1 MNPAP
6 SQAPPWPSRHVFS
19 IDVEDWYQGL
29 EIPLSEWGRF
39 ERRVSA
45 SMGDLLE
52 LMAYH
57 GVRATCFV
65 LGKVAEE
72 HPQLVRSIQ
81 AAGHEVATHG
91 YSHEKVYNLTP
102 QRFREELRRSIQLL
116 EDLTGDKVIG
126 HRAPYFTIT
135 EQSLW
140 ALDILAEE
148 GILYDSSIHPVFN
161 YRYGIPN
168 AARRPSYLSLA
179 GGGRLLEIPVST
191 YPASR
196 VNIPVGGGA
205 YFRLYPYTVTRA
217 ALRRL
222 ERQGEGLSFYMHPWE
237 VDPGHP
243 HIPLPA
249 RVRATH
255 YANLKSTA
263 PKLSRLFRDFDFA
276 PYREVYRSMLEEVAL

>member
-1 MNPAP
+1 MRPKP
-6 SQAPPWPSRHVFS
+6 SQELARPSKHAFS

-39 ERRVSA
+39 EHRVEVSMSA
-45 SMGDLLE
+45 LLE
-52 LMAYH
+52 LMERY

-72 HPQLVRSIQ
+72 HPQLVRAIQ

-91 YSHEKVYNLTP
+91 YSHEKVYDLTP
-102 QRFREELRRSIQLL
+102 RRFREELRRSMRLL
-116 EDLTGDKVIG
+116 EDLTGEKVIG

-140 ALDILAEE
+140 ALDVLAEE

-161 YRYGIPN
+161 YRYGIPD
-168 AARRPSYLSLA
+168 AERRPAFLSLA
-179 GGGRLLEIPVST
+179 SGGRLLEIPVST

-205 YFRLYPYTVTRA
+205 YFRLYPYALTRA
-217 ALRRL
+217 ALGQL
-222 ERQGEGLSFYMHPWE
+222 EGKGEGLSLYMHPWE
-237 VDPGHP
+237 VDPNHP
-243 HIPLPA
+243 RIPLPA
-249 RVRATH
+249 RVRITH
-255 YANLKSTA
+255 YVNLCSTA
-263 PKLSRLFRDFDFA
+263 SKLNRLFQDFEFA
-276 PYREVYRSMLEEVAL
+276 PYREVYRAMLEEVAL